1 MFMPIQVAVP
11 LSQAGKLKII
21 GGTLKDRHPHFP
33 DIPSL
38 HELGAKDFNVDPWY
52 SIWGPPNLTK
62 NVVDSYRNAIL
73 STLMESSI
81 KENFLKQGLIIK
93 TSTPAE
99 LITLTRAES
108 ALWSKVIGLTNIK
121 PE

>member
-1 MFMPIQVAVP
+1 MPIQVAVP

-21 GGTLKDRHPHFP
+21 GGTLKERHPNFP

-52 SIWGPPNLTK
+52 SIWGPPNLSK
-62 NVVDSYRNAIL
+62 GMVDSYRNAIIASL
-73 STLMESSI
+73 NEPSI

-93 TSTPAE
+93 TSTPTE
-99 LITLTRAES
+99 LVSLTRAES
-108 ALWSKVIGLTNIK
+108 TLWSRVIGLTNIK
-121 PE
+121 AE

>member
-1 MFMPIQVAVP
+1 M
-11 LSQAGKLKII
+11 
-21 GGTLKDRHPHFP
+21 
-33 DIPSL
+33 
-38 HELGAKDFNVDPWY
+38 
-52 SIWGPPNLTK
+52 
-62 NVVDSYRNAIL
+62 VDSYRNAIL

-99 LITLTRAES
+99 LIALTKAES

>member
-1 MFMPIQVAVP
+1 
-11 LSQAGKLKII
+11 
-21 GGTLKDRHPHFP
+21 
-33 DIPSL
+33 
-38 HELGAKDFNVDPWY
+38 
-52 SIWGPPNLTK
+52 
-62 NVVDSYRNAIL
+62 
-73 STLMESSI
+73 MESSI

-99 LITLTRAES
+99 LIALTKAES